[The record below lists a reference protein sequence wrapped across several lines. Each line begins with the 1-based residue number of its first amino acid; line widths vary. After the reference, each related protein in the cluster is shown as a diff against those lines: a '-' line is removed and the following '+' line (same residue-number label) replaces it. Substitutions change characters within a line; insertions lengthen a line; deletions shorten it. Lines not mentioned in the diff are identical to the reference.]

1 VHCQRFPNKKNMFSV
16 SQSLKR
22 WFNWLMLQLHH
33 RASKSRNR
41 TSTLSTDVP
50 EACIITLSYNT
61 ARDYPST
68 DKSESIYS
76 AGKYISKRKAMCEML
91 EGRINS
97 QPHRKY
103 AGKYHYLKTWMTN
116 GMKKTST
123 IYIWNTAEDRD
134 RGADEALDLGPA
146 WLHGRGF
153 FRC

>member
-1 VHCQRFPNKKNMFSV
+1 
-16 SQSLKR
+16 
-22 WFNWLMLQLHH
+22 MLQLHH
-33 RASKSRNR
+33 RASKSRHR

-103 AGKYHYLKTWMTN
+103 AGKYHYLKNMNDQWNEENIYYLHLKYSRRQRQRGRRGPGPGARVATWT
-116 GMKKTST
+116 
-123 IYIWNTAEDRD
+123 RF
-134 RGADEALDLGPA
+134 L
-146 WLHGRGF
+146 
-153 FRC
+153 